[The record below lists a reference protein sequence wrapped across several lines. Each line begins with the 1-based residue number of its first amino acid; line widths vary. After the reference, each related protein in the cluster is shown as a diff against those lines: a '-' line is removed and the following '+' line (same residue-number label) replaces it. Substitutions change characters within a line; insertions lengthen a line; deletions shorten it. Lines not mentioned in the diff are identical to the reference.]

1 MKNVIMWQNQVGGV
15 VVLCF
20 CNFVAVLSPAQGVV
34 DFYLMIFITILFI
47 YSHLW
52 FFVCI
57 F

>member
-20 CNFVAVLSPAQGVV
+20 CNFVVVLSPVQGVV

-52 FFVCI
+52 FFVCV